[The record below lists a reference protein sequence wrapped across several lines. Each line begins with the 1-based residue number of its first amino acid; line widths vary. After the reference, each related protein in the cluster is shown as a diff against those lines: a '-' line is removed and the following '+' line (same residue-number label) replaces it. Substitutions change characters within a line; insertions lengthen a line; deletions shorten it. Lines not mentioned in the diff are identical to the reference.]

1 MAANYSGNDSKNGCI
16 AAIYG
21 GNASRNGGGS
31 TYREGHPLKRV
42 SRLSTCQIAL
52 GRSVPDTYRASRMG
66 KGSVERGGH
75 MLLELVDQQL
85 VERAA
90 RSKTHVSF
98 PKHTIVD
105 VNGVSVAATNGVK
118 IAGIYGGIAG
128 INGGIPGGNGGWPAV
143 SQAREEA
150 DQCGHVHSLHTV

>member
-1 MAANYSGNDSKNGCI
+1 MSLPAN
-16 AAIYG
+16 
-21 GNASRNGGGS
+21 NASS
-31 TYREGHPLKRV
+31 VTIIFDV
-42 SRLSTCQIAL
+42 S
-52 GRSVPDTYRASRMG
+52 
-66 KGSVERGGH
+66 
-75 MLLELVDQQL
+75 
-85 VERAA
+85 
-90 RSKTHVSF
+90 
-98 PKHTIVD
+98 IVD